1 MAGTAAGLT
10 YGAAKGASVVALR
23 VLDCE
28 GSGSGSDVIAALDWI
43 GANFVS
49 PAVVT
54 MSLGGYFS
62 SAENAAVDGLV
73 DAGVVVVRLDHPS
86 CTLVP
91 SSATARRDER
101 AAAKCLRNRRRRRSL
116 HSIDSG
122 AAVFVPSLARAGDFL
137 KPRWWLPAMTPR
149 TRARNHRRAHC
160 RR

>member
-28 GSGSGSDVIAALDWI
+28 GFGSGSDIIAALDWI
-43 GANFVS
+43 GANFVT

-73 DAGVVVVRLDHPS
+73 DAGVVVVRLDHS
-86 CTLVP
+86 SFALAS
-91 SSATARRDER
+91 SSATARRGER
-101 AAAKCLRNRRRRRSL
+101 AAAKCLRYRRRNADEL
-116 HSIDSG
+116 IPFHNIESG
-122 AAVFVPSLARAGDFL
+122 AAVSCPHSLARGTF
-137 KPRWWLPAMTPR
+137 
-149 TRARNHRRAHC
+149 
-160 RR
+160 